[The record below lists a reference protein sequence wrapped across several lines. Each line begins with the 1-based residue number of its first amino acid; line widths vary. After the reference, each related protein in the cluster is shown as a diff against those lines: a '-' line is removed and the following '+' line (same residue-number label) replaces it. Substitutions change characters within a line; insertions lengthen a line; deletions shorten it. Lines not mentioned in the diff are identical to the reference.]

1 MNSLLVMTNA
11 VKALIIN
18 LVNAIMGLLLVFGV
32 SLSDAQQG
40 AIVLVVNTVLALWI
54 ALTYQYS
61 HKRVDNSTDV

>member
-1 MNSLLVMTNA
+1 MENFLVMTNA

-40 AIVLVVNTVLALWI
+40 AIVLLVNTVLALWV
-54 ALTYQYS
+54 ALTYTYS
-61 HKRVDNSTDV
+61 HKRIDI